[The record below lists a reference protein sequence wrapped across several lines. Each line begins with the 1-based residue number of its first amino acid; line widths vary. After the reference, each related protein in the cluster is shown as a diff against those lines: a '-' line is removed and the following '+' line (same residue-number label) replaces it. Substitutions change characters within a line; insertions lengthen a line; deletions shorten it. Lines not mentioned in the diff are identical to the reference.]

1 MTCGIYK
8 ISFPNTDQVYIGQ
21 SNDCNRRLSEHKKH
35 AKAGVWPK
43 KLQEMYNIHKTFYF
57 EVILECEEPELNYL
71 ENLAIEL
78 YDSFN
83 SGFNSLPT
91 AENMPKVCFQGEE
104 HGNSLYSNDQIRQ
117 VLDLLTDYKLS
128 FDEISKITKVNRST
142 VSSISRGIGH
152 TWLKQASLEKWNTV
166 QQLRPIRQA
175 YLASKGASAESK
187 GIVYPKI
194 KSPSGEVFVVTNVRA
209 FAREHSLDGSAL
221 AKVLKRVKNYN
232 SLKGW
237 TVVTE

>member
-8 ISFPNTDQVYIGQ
+8 ISFPNTNKVYIGQ
-21 SNDCNRRLSEHKKH
+21 SNDCSRRLSEHRKH
-35 AKAGVWPK
+35 AKAGNWSK
-43 KLQEMYNIHKTFYF
+43 KLQEMYEIHKKFDF
-57 EVILECEEPELNYL
+57 EVILECDESELNYL

-91 AENMPKVCFQGEE
+91 AESLPKVCFQGEE
-104 HGNSLYSNDQIRQ
+104 HGNSKYTNKQI
-117 VLDLLTDYKLS
+117 VEALELLCDYTLG
-128 FDEISKITKVNRST
+128 FDKISELTGINRST
-142 VSSISRGIGH
+142 VSSISRGVGH
-152 TWLKQASLEKWNTV
+152 TGLKETFPEIWDIVQSLRDK
-166 QQLRPIRQA
+166 RQS

-194 KSPSGEVFVVTNVRA
+194 KSPGGEVFTVTNVRA